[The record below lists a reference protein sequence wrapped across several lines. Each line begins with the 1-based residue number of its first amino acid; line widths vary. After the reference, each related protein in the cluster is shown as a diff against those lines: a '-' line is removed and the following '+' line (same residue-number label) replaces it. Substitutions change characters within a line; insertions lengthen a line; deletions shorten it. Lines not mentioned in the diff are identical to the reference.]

1 MEESCKCSHITT
13 QNNINRNG
21 FVIAFS
27 ITTISTFCIFTT
39 RNCMLYYSYH
49 RVWSEKIVLTFLWAC
64 QIQPVS
70 YQFCMSF
77 IQVVYFH
84 VGRLDV
90 SYEFRRFRTSFVIQF
105 FKSDCCSI
113 TKYNSLAPSNKNHFS
128 IFDFQWDHINNA
140 EQIILDSINEI
151 NQSLFLLMTCGWKWN
166 FCLVL
171 N

>member
-1 MEESCKCSHITT
+1 
-13 QNNINRNG
+13 
-21 FVIAFS
+21 
-27 ITTISTFCIFTT
+27 
-39 RNCMLYYSYH
+39 MLYYSYH

-70 YQFCMSF
+70 YQFFMSF
-77 IQVVYFH
+77 IQVLYFH

-128 IFDFQWDHINNA
+128 IFDFQWDPINNA

-151 NQSLFLLMTCGWKWN
+151 NQSLF
-166 FCLVL
+166 FCLWLADGSEIFVWSSIKEVRYMVRFL
-171 N
+171 HD